1 MGIYI
6 LLFGGVT
13 MVKTLVITSCT
24 GEKRYKPENQLL
36 LSDFKDKET
45 LKLKEEGLIEYKSKA
60 GKMYTGKQHK
70 RLMEGVEML
79 REKFGRDFIDV
90 SIVSAGYGLIDEDQ
104 VIVPYEVTFNDMNA
118 KEIVEW
124 ANILSINH
132 SVTQKIKDYDLVIFL
147 LGDKYLKSVSL
158 PLNETLP
165 GQKIVFLGSKNSG
178 KIIPANEPY
187 YRIEVTQE
195 DTKAFG
201 SGNIELKGYLFKL
214 LAQEIVQDK
223 SLLDRIYEN
232 PNEIKNTL
240 DRYRMQKVNIEQ
252 LELFQHDSKVESSTV
267 KRVPIPGKTTAE
279 ILIKSDVT
287 SKNYNNFPLR
297 YYMPENDDR
306 VDPNFDFIADE
317 HTENRDPY
325 KDDVYAHE
333 IYKVPN
339 YDGMLVSIMN
349 INPKKTI
356 DSPPSNKLQKVQEAG
371 GIHNFVRIPSEFP
384 VLGDCGA
391 YSYRGYY
398 EPPYETKEILE
409 YYETLGFDIGVSID
423 HLILPEHEDMDE
435 RKRRLAITEANARE
449 FIKLHHEGNYT
460 FKPSGIAQGWD
471 VDTYVKSVKNLIEM
485 GYQHISLGGLAFSP
499 NEVIIEI
506 LESIAPILPE
516 YMEVHLFG
524 AARLESVNLFNRLG
538 VTSFD
543 STSYLRQAWLSAKNN
558 YFAKDGNKYAAIR
571 VPQVKESSPKIK
583 KLLAKGLGSIEFFK
597 KLEQK
602 SLDTLRLFDKGQ
614 VGIEKTLE
622 TILEYDNLFQEKANK
637 NEELYRKV
645 LEEAPWKKCGCEI
658 CEEVGVEV
666 IIFRGNNRNR
676 RRGFHNTHVFYQQF
690 RAKHKARLK
699 I

>member
-1 MGIYI
+1 
-6 LLFGGVT
+6 

-24 GEKRYKPENQLL
+24 GEKLYKPENQLL

-60 GKMYTGKQHK
+60 GKMYTGKQHN

-79 REKFGRDFIDV
+79 RKQFGRDFIDV

-124 ANILSINH
+124 AANLNINH

-158 PLNETLP
+158 PLKETIP
-165 GQKIVFLGSKNSG
+165 GQKIIFLSSKNSE
-178 KIIPANEPY
+178 KIIPATEPY
-187 YRIEVTQE
+187 HRIEVKQD
-195 DTKAFG
+195 DTKEFG
-201 SGNIELKGYLFKL
+201 AGNIELKGYLFKL

-223 SLLDRIYEN
+223 NLLNRIYEN
-232 PNEIKNTL
+232 PTEIKITL
-240 DRYRMQKVNIEQ
+240 DKYRIKNVNIEQ
-252 LELFQHDSKVESSTV
+252 LELFETDPKVKSLVGKKESLTQ
-267 KRVPIPGKTTAE
+267 KNIE
-279 ILIKSDVT
+279 IAIKSDIT
-287 SKNYNNFPLR
+287 AKNYNNFPLR

-306 VDPNFDFIADE
+306 VDPNFNFIADE

-356 DSPPSNKLQKVQEAG
+356 DSPPSNKLQKVLEAG

-398 EPPYETKEILE
+398 EPPYETKEILD

-435 RKRRLAITEANARE
+435 RMRRLAITEANARE
-449 FIKLHHEGNYT
+449 FIKLHHEGKYT

-471 VDTYVKSVKNLIEM
+471 VDTYVQSVKNLIEM
-485 GYQHISLGGLAFSP
+485 GYQHISLGGLAFSS

-583 KLLAKGLGSIEFFK
+583 KILAKSLGTIEYFK

-614 VGIEKTLE
+614 VGIEETLE

-690 RAKHKARLK
+690 KAKHKSRLK